1 MIVWIASYPKSGNT
15 WIRSFLCSYFFL
27 DLDKESF
34 SFDVLRH
41 MPVFPNK
48 KLFNAFGSN
57 PKNLQELAKSWIQV
71 QKKINLNKKVNF
83 LKTHNA
89 FGNFKKH
96 HFTDKINTLGAIYI
110 VRDPRDVLVS
120 YSKHMKKSISET
132 LRLIQDDNHIG
143 FLEDKEGVI
152 GDIRGSW
159 SQHYN
164 SWKNFNIR
172 EKLIIKYEDLIE
184 DPFNNFLKAIN
195 YLNRL
200 IGLKVDEEN
209 IKKCIKITSFNN
221 LQNLEKTTGF
231 KEKLT
236 NHSDVPFFNT
246 GKVKQWQKVLDKETI
261 NIVEKKFA
269 KEMSELNY
277 I

>member
-89 FGNFKKH
+89 FGNYKKH

-132 LRLIQDDNHIG
+132 LKLIQDDNHIG
-143 FLEDKEGVI
+143 FLEDKEGVV

>member
-132 LRLIQDDNHIG
+132 LKLIQDDNHIG

>member
-57 PKNLQELAKSWIQV
+57 PKNVQELAKSWIQV

-89 FGNFKKH
+89 FGNYKKH

-132 LRLIQDDNHIG
+132 LKLIQDDNHIG

>member
-34 SFDVLRH
+34 SFDVLKH

-89 FGNFKKH
+89 FGNYKKH

-132 LRLIQDDNHIG
+132 LKLIQDDNHIG

-209 IKKCIKITSFNN
+209 IKKCIKIASFNN

-236 NHSDVPFFNT
+236 HHSDVPFFNT

>member
-89 FGNFKKH
+89 FGNYKKH

-132 LRLIQDDNHIG
+132 LKLIQDDNHIG

-236 NHSDVPFFNT
+236 NHSGVPFFNT

>member
-89 FGNFKKH
+89 FGNYKKH

-132 LRLIQDDNHIG
+132 LKLIQDDNHIG
-143 FLEDKEGVI
+143 FLEDQEGVI